1 MKKTFIL
8 FFALLTVFVLN
19 ERNLAQT
26 STVKMNEIYSRATA
40 VAPDLDWIEL
50 YNSGTAQVDIS
61 GYKIYDNGG
70 QAGTKPK
77 MTFLTGTI
85 LPAKGFFVV
94 LTDVSVTID
103 PSGFGLSSSGE
114 QVWLENASGTVID
127 NVTFPAMDVT
137 QTYGRYPD
145 GSATWKLL
153 TPLTKGVSNSIILM
167 NEIYSRGTST
177 THPDPDWIE
186 LYNASS
192 ASVDISSYKIY
203 DNGGQTGTKPKM
215 TFTAGTSISAKGFY
229 LVVTDISTTVNPA
242 GFGLSSSGE
251 EVWLEDGTGA
261 VVDNVV
267 FPAMSE
273 TQSYSRTT
281 DGNPI
286 WRLAGL
292 TKGITNGTGTAV
304 RDNGIIVTDFQLMQ
318 NYPNPFNPSTKIQ
331 FAIPSGGNVSLKIY
345 DILGRQVA
353 TVINRYM
360 NPGSYIVEYISNN
373 LPSGIYIYKLECGSF
388 SQSKKMILLK

>member
-203 DNGGQTGTKPKM
+203 DNGGQAGTKPKM